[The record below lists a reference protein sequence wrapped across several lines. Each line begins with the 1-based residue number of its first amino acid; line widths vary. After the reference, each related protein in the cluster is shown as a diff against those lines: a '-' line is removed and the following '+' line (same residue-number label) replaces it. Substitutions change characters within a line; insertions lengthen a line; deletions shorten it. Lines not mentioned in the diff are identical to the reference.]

1 MSLFAAHQQAEGYLR
16 RVLAHLLPIAAQ
28 DVNFCVC
35 NSLNILS
42 LAEQHS
48 IPSVQTSSDG
58 CSEVM

>member
-1 MSLFAAHQQAEGYLR
+1 MCLFAAHQQAEGYLR

-42 LAEQHS
+42 LAVLSS
-48 IPSVQTSSDG
+48 IVFLLCKLHLMAAQR
-58 CSEVM
+58 